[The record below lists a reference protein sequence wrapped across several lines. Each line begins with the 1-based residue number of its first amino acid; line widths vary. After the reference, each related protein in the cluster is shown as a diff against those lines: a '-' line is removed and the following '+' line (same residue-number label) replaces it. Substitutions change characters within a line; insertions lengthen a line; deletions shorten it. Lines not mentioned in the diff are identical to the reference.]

1 MARIKSTIS
10 NPLHY
15 ARVIEIVKKARASAK
30 YANAMWLVAEKQNN
44 PLWAEN
50 KRLHDLAASYERIIR
65 QLTDEKTEALA
76 RLEQIDS
83 AIKGSV

>member
-1 MARIKSTIS
+1 MARLKSTIR

-15 ARVIEIVKKARASAK
+15 ARVIAIVKEARAREK
-30 YANAMWLVAEKQNN
+30 FANTMWLETEEKNG

-50 KRLHDLAASYERIIR
+50 KRLRDLAASYERIIR

-83 AIKGSV
+83 AIKAIV